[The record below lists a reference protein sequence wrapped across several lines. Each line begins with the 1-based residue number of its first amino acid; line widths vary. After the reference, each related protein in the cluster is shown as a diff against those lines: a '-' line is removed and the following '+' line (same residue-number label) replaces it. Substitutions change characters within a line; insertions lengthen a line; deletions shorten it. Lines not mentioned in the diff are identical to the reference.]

1 MSNDAPR
8 EGFVKTPLWIYDLNA
23 VLSGARWKI
32 VGVIARETYG
42 WGRADAPLTA
52 QDIADAAGLAR
63 PVVSAELTELARIG
77 LIRRTQ
83 SGRSYLLGLNPLSP
97 SAIAT
102 ALNLSENM
110 TRPALNLSENMT
122 RPDSTCQKNLQ
133 VIVRKYDRLLSENMT
148 RPIEEDRSGK
158 IGIDPPPPTPAAGG
172 GGGGDKTPSAPGHT
186 RPAHASHPR
195 PSGNAGSEPTT
206 PPDLHTP
213 ATPGPRETLAAGGTH
228 AESVRILTQAHAKSA
243 ASIHAA
249 ARLHPDRVRQILAE
263 DRDAGRGIGSTLRR
277 CQAEADMPEIAAL
290 IAQGGAATAP
300 EPPPS
305 DAAIWDLPLPPRE
318 RQTWLARFR
327 RAETAS
333 DQREVL
339 ARLQRE
345 YPRESA

>member
-102 ALNLSENM
+102 ALN
-110 TRPALNLSENMT
+110 
-122 RPDSTCQKNLQ
+122 
-133 VIVRKYDRLLSENMT
+133 LSENMT

>member
-110 TRPALNLSENMT
+110 TRPALN
-122 RPDSTCQKNLQ
+122 
-133 VIVRKYDRLLSENMT
+133 LSENMT

-318 RQTWLARFR
+318 RQTWLSRFR

>member
-1 MSNDAPR
+1 
-8 EGFVKTPLWIYDLNA
+8 
-23 VLSGARWKI
+23 
-32 VGVIARETYG
+32 
-42 WGRADAPLTA
+42 
-52 QDIADAAGLAR
+52 
-63 PVVSAELTELARIG
+63 
-77 LIRRTQ
+77 
-83 SGRSYLLGLNPLSP
+83 
-97 SAIAT
+97 
-102 ALNLSENM
+102 M

-122 RPDSTCQKNLQ
+122 RPALN
-133 VIVRKYDRLLSENMT
+133 LSENMT